1 MRKQGGIGGITVDN
15 SKSQDNEVK
24 HESAQRFPCP
34 SCGGNMVFNP
44 DTQGLFCPYCNSKSD
59 IVNDNEDIKEYDF
72 EAAEDEALKDWGEE
86 KRVIKC
92 ESCGAETVLS
102 QNSTADFCSFCG
114 SSYIVNTE
122 QTAGIA
128 PESLVPF
135 KISREK
141 ALGNFKAWINKRFF
155 APNDLKREYKGQRL
169 TGMYIPFWTY
179 DSDTYST
186 YTGEGGTYYFVTVT
200 DWVEE
205 NGQRKMVT
213 RQERRIRWWPTS
225 GVYTHYFDD
234 VLVNAS
240 KQIDNRLMS
249 ALEPYNL
256 QELEPYKPEYLS
268 GFLAE
273 RYSINLKE
281 GWGRA
286 AGEIDSSIRVG
297 VERQINADEVRNL
310 SIRTSYRNV
319 RYKHL
324 LLPVWISSYNY
335 KNKVYRYMVN
345 GQTGEVQGHAPV
357 SPWKVAILILI
368 IAAIAGV
375 IFFTVKDQNQAVSL
389 VTGLLT

>member
-1 MRKQGGIGGITVDN
+1 MDN
-15 SKSQDNEVK
+15 IKGSDAEVK
-24 HESAQRFPCP
+24 QESAQRFPCP
-34 SCGGNMVFNP
+34 SCGGNMVFDPN
-44 DTQGLFCPYCNSKSD
+44 TQGLFCPYCSSKSEIANENRD
-59 IVNDNEDIKEYDF
+59 IREYDF
-72 EAAEDEALKDWGEE
+72 AAAEDEALKDWGEE

-92 ESCGAETVLS
+92 ESCGAETVLN
-102 QNSTADFCSFCG
+102 QNSTAEFCSFCG
-114 SSYIVNTE
+114 SSYIVNTNLA
-122 QTAGIA
+122 AGIA

-141 ALGNFKAWINKRFF
+141 ALGNFKEWINKRFF

-169 TGMYIPFWTY
+169 RGMYIPFWTY

-186 YTGEGGTYYFVTVT
+186 YSGEAGTYYYETVT
-200 DWVEE
+200 EWVEE

-225 GVYTHYFDD
+225 GTYSRSFDD

-240 KQIDNRLMS
+240 KQIDNSLIS
-249 ALEPYNL
+249 SLEPYHL
-256 QELEPYKPEYLS
+256 SELVAYKPEFLS

-281 GWGRA
+281 GWDRA
-286 AGEIDSSIRVG
+286 VDEIKSSIRAG
-297 VERQINADEVRNL
+297 VRNQINADEVRNL
-310 SIRTSYRNV
+310 SISTSYSNI

-345 GQTGEVQGHAPV
+345 GQTGEVRGHAPV
-357 SPWKVAILILI
+357 SPWKIAILILI
-368 IAAIAGV
+368 IAAIAG
-375 IFFTVKDQNQAVSL
+375 IIILAVKDNNLPVSMIM
-389 VTGLLT
+389 

>member
-1 MRKQGGIGGITVDN
+1 MDN
-15 SKSQDNEVK
+15 TKGPDAEVK
-24 HESAQRFPCP
+24 RESAERFPCT

-44 DTQGLFCPYCNSKSD
+44 DTQSLQCPYCNTKGEIESD
-59 IVNDNEDIKEYDF
+59 NRAIGEYDF
-72 EAAEDEALKDWGEE
+72 LTAEDDAKKDWGEE
-86 KRVIKC
+86 KRVIRC
-92 ESCGAETVLS
+92 ESCGAEIVLS
-102 QNSTADFCSFCG
+102 KNSTAEFCSFCG

-122 QTAGIA
+122 EAAGIA

-141 ALGNFKAWINKRFF
+141 ALGNFKTWISKRYF
-155 APNDLKREYKGQRL
+155 APRDLKKEHREQRL

-186 YTGEGGTYYFVTVT
+186 YSGEAGTYYYVTVT
-200 DWVEE
+200 EWVEE
-205 NGQRKMVT
+205 NGERKQRT

-225 GVYTHYFDD
+225 GDYSRYFDD

-240 KQIDNRLMS
+240 KQIDNRLMG

-256 QELEPYKPEYLS
+256 SELVAYKREFLS

-273 RYSINLKE
+273 RYSIKLRE
-281 GWGRA
+281 GWDRA
-286 AGEIDSSIRVG
+286 ADEIKASIRVG

-310 SIRTSYRNV
+310 SISTSYRNI

-357 SPWKVAILILI
+357 SPWKIAMLILL
-368 IAAIAGV
+368 IAAVGGI
-375 IFFTVKDQNQAVSL
+375 IFLLAREKDVAASL
-389 VTGLLT
+389 VTWMPLVSCYL